1 MGNPVYRFYWHHL
14 QMSWLKIRQWIL
26 KSWAQGRAKTLLL
39 HPTPKAGVEPRDFH
53 MLSKCS
59 VVEMHTHTR
68 AHTHT
73 LTHTQK
79 DTHQP
84 LFGGL

>member
-1 MGNPVYRFYWHHL
+1 MC
-14 QMSWLKIRQWIL
+14 WLKIRQWIL

-39 HPTPKAGVEPRDFH
+39 LSILPPKPGVEPRDFH

-59 VVEMHTHTR
+59 VVKMHKHMCVRTHTH
-68 AHTHT
+68 A
-73 LTHTQK
+73 LTHTHK